1 MTRLFHDLQ
10 QNTQNSS
17 TNDFINDASRRGFK
31 MTVPDFI
38 RFWKMVRGRHMGA
51 VVQELRQSGAMDDRM
66 FEDLKNRAQGFMQM
80 IKMIIGGN

>member
-10 QNTQNSS
+10 QNTPVSS

-31 MTVPDFI
+31 MNIQDFF
-38 RFWKMVRGRHMGA
+38 RFFKMVRGRDMGA